1 MKNDANI
8 RIFIEITRKAHGKY
22 AENHGIFKEF
32 IPQPLAEEPVYAVI
46 SSHFRSFLQSFPVIP
61 GYDSD
66 SFRFLSVFIPFYS
79 STPSFSS
86 PNVKV

>member
-8 RIFIEITRKAHGKY
+8 RNFIEISGKAHGKY

-46 SSHFRSFLQSFPVIP
+46 SCRFQSFSVVFAVIP
-61 GYDSD
+61 GFDS
-66 SFRFLSVFIPFYS
+66 V
-79 STPSFSS
+79 
-86 PNVKV
+86 